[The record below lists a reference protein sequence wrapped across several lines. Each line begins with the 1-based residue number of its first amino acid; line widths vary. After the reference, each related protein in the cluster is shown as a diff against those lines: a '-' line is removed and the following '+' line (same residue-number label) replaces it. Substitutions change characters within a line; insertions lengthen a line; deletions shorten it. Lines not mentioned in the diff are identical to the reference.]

1 MLKRAELKARQRDT
15 AGDERLLRNRILNSV
30 FPELGQRLFEE
41 WRRRNRAHRLPE
53 PAELAE
59 IRGAA
64 ICILFRSLLSLCTDG
79 RGVPPASSARLLS
92 KPPKWLPQGMINGL
106 FLDRSEFGDE
116 RLPIDFRSLDVRC
129 LGSIYELLL
138 NVRLRVAKPR
148 SRIEIATDL
157 SARKAS
163 GTYYTPPAIVEY
175 LVANTV
181 GPVLDHKLDA
191 LRRRIGQS
199 TLLPSREY
207 RPFVAQLFDIKAVD
221 PAMGCG
227 HFLVETVRF
236 IARRLTDFLNELAEG
251 SLDVAR
257 LSRVLRDSLDSKRE
271 THGKTKLSLSQL
283 VRLHVLERCVYGVDR
298 DPFAVELAKAT
309 LWLDA
314 GRLEADSPEAGC
326 PEAGWSPL
334 DEHLRSGDALLGNVR
349 SAPRERSK
357 IQKACP
363 FDWNREFADVFR
375 VAAGTEAA
383 DCGFDCVVGNPP
395 YVRIQNL
402 DSAFVEYLKAF
413 FRTATGKFD
422 LYVPFLERGVDLL
435 GKDGHLGMIVP
446 NKLLTADY
454 GTAFRNY
461 AASHRLVRQI
471 VDFDCEQVFPGAST
485 YCCLLFLS
493 REANDVVTVGRGTV
507 EPPIAR
513 ESVRVPSEKLGAAT
527 WSVKPGR
534 VPTAAQGEPL
544 KSVCRA
550 IFQGLITGADRLLIG
565 RREGDRIRLG
575 DDFVE
580 FDSRIFRPVLKGSD
594 VRRYALRFSEHYVLY
609 PYCESEGRTELMSEA
624 QIAASHADAFRYL
637 ERHRMELERRGSP
650 SMVYPA
656 WYALWCP
663 RSLAR
668 FQSPKI
674 VTQVLASRAS
684 FALDRMGTYTFV
696 GGGNAGVYGILPAFT
711 EEDRL
716 RVLLAV
722 LNSRTFDTQLQ
733 SRSSHFRGGYFS
745 YARRFIESV
754 TIPPI
759 AAMDLTDEPIQRI
772 INLAK
777 QRAESPTECH
787 NRLEAELDG
796 AVDELYRCGIR

>member
-1 MLKRAELKARQRDT
+1 M
-15 AGDERLLRNRILNSV
+15 
-30 FPELGQRLFEE
+30 
-41 WRRRNRAHRLPE
+41 
-53 PAELAE
+53 PA
-59 IRGAA
+59 
-64 ICILFRSLLSLCTDG
+64 
-79 RGVPPASSARLLS
+79 
-92 KPPKWLPQGMINGL
+92 
-106 FLDRSEFGDE
+106 
-116 RLPIDFRSLDVRC
+116 
-129 LGSIYELLL
+129 
-138 NVRLRVAKPR
+138 
-148 SRIEIATDL
+148 
-157 SARKAS
+157 
-163 GTYYTPPAIVEY
+163 
-175 LVANTV
+175 
-181 GPVLDHKLDA
+181 VLEA
-191 LRRRIGQS
+191 
-199 TLLPSREY
+199 
-207 RPFVAQLFDIKAVD
+207 
-221 PAMGCG
+221 
-227 HFLVETVRF
+227 
-236 IARRLTDFLNELAEG
+236 G
-251 SLDVAR
+251 SL
-257 LSRVLRDSLDSKRE
+257 
-271 THGKTKLSLSQL
+271 
-283 VRLHVLERCVYGVDR
+283 
-298 DPFAVELAKAT
+298 
-309 LWLDA
+309 
-314 GRLEADSPEAGC
+314 
-326 PEAGWSPL
+326 EAGWKLL

-349 SAPRERSK
+349 SEPRDRSK

-383 DCGFDCVVGNPP
+383 DRGFDCVVGNPP

-402 DSAFVEYLKAF
+402 DSAFVEYLKASF
-413 FRTATGKFD
+413 HTANGKFD

-446 NKLLTADY
+446 NKFLTANY

-461 AASHRLVRQI
+461 AARHRLVRQI
-471 VDFDCEQVFPGAST
+471 VDFDCEQIFPGAST

-493 REANDVVTVGRGTV
+493 REANDVVTVGRGAV
-507 EPPIAR
+507 VPPIAR
-513 ESVRVPSEKLGAAT
+513 ESVRVPSEKVSGAT
-527 WSVKPGR
+527 WSVKPSR
-534 VPTAAQGEPL
+534 VPTAAKGEPL

-565 RREGDRIRLG
+565 RREGDEIRLG
-575 DDFVE
+575 SDVVE
-580 FDSRIFRPVLKGSD
+580 FDPRIFRPVLKGSD
-594 VRRYALRFSEHYVLY
+594 VRRYALRCSEHYVLF
-609 PYCESEGRTELMSEA
+609 PYREIEGRTKLMSEA

-637 ERHRMELERRGSP
+637 ERHRTELERRGSP

-772 INLAK
+772 VNLAK
-777 QRAESPTECH
+777 QRAESPSECH

-796 AVDELYRCGIR
+796 VVDELYRCGIR